1 MSAHTISADAALHRD
16 EADLGHLPYWVRKYR
31 VLERR
36 GLSPT
41 AAILLAIAGG
51 AGYLQ
56 VCPNEFLVMLVF
68 GTTMVEFVRRMD
80 QGIPLL
86 QITALLAV
94 LQWLVGP
101 SITYFTNVAHGRY
114 FMYVVESYYFQFALP
129 ATAAYCIALLMLGS
143 SPRQKLLIQAMDRR
157 QFVRIGFILAAIG
170 VACFYAA
177 GKAPGGLQFALF
189 LASQLRYVGALYF
202 LFSYH
207 RYRYLF
213 AIACCSQLF
222 ITSSESGMFHD
233 LIIWLMM
240 IFTFWFAQWK
250 WRLDQKLL
258 CITFA
263 FLFVFVIQAIKQD
276 YREKRMAGMEVTI
289 TGEVARLM
297 SNSEPVL
304 EGEILPLA
312 TARLNQGWI
321 ISAVLANVPFKE
333 PYANGETVIEA
344 IKSSALPRFLAP
356 DKKMA
361 GGQENFRRF
370 TGLPIENGTSMG
382 ISPLGEAFANFGIHG
397 GILFMGLFGAFFALF
412 YNFVLLHVVKHP
424 DFLFWVPLI
433 FYQGIKAETELV
445 VVMNQLVKGAVICF
459 GGYWGLRHFVM
470 PYYRPFLGT
479 PAAVGG
485 QPAESDATV

>member
-1 MSAHTISADAALHRD
+1 M
-16 EADLGHLPYWVRKYR
+16 
-31 VLERR
+31 LERR

-41 AAILLAIAGG
+41 AALLLAVAGL

-56 VCPNEFLVMLVF
+56 ACPNELLVLLVF
-68 GTTMVEFVRRMD
+68 ATTMVEFVRRMD

-101 SITYFTNVAHGRY
+101 SITYFTDVAHGRY
-114 FMYVVESYYFQFALP
+114 FMYVIESYYFQYALP
-129 ATAAYCIALLMLGS
+129 ATAAYCIALLILGS
-143 SPRQKLLIQAMDRR
+143 SPRQKLLTQAMDRR
-157 QFVRIGFILAAIG
+157 YFVRIGFILAAIG

-177 GKAPGGLQFALF
+177 GRAPGGLQFALF

-207 RYRYLF
+207 RYRYVLAF
-213 AIACCSQLF
+213 ACCSQLF

-240 IFTFWFAQWK
+240 IFTFWFAQWR
-250 WRLDQKLL
+250 WRLDQKLI
-258 CITFA
+258 CITLA
-263 FLFVFVIQAIKQD
+263 FVFVFVIQAIKQD
-276 YREKRMAGMEVTI
+276 YREKRMAGLEVTI

-344 IKSSALPRFLAP
+344 IRSSALPRFLAP
-356 DKKMA
+356 DKKKA

-397 GILFMGLFGAFFALF
+397 GILFMGLFGALFALF
-412 YNFVLLHVVKHP
+412 YNFTLRHVIKHP
-424 DFLFWVPLI
+424 DFLFWIPLI

-445 VVMNQLVKGAVICF
+445 VVMNQLVKGSIICF
-459 GGYWGLRHFVM
+459 GGYWALRHFLM
-470 PYYRPFLGT
+470 PYYRPLLQSMASGKDQRANSNA
-479 PAAVGG
+479 PV
-485 QPAESDATV
+485 